1 MADPKITDLLGI
13 LTAILTVCIVVMAV
27 LYWPTLST
35 RTTEIRDS
43 ADLASCRAQ
52 ANAAVTEARTEF
64 DVARATRDTAAT
76 HLTVLT
82 NEGLVAGVTGDDAT
96 FERILGS
103 LNAARAEVTTAEA
116 VVVDATEHLRE
127 VSAAYKA
134 KVIESREDPKTFLA
148 ECTAAS

>member
-13 LTAILTVCIVVMAV
+13 LTAILTVAIVVMAV

-43 ADLASCRAQ
+43 ADLQSCRAQ

-82 NEGLVAGVTGDDAT
+82 NEGLVAGVTGDDVT

-103 LNAARAEVTTAEA
+103 LNDARAEVTQAETI
-116 VVVDATEHLRE
+116 VVDATEHLRE
-127 VSAAYKA
+127 VSANYKA
-134 KVIESREDPKTFLA
+134 QVIKSREDPKRFLA
-148 ECTAAS
+148 ECRAAG